1 MAIIKNVEIHSCFI
15 TLGQFLKLIDL
26 ISSGGEFKSFIEE
39 NNIYVNDEKEDR
51 RGRKMFKLDIIKIN
65 DETYKIC

>member
-1 MAIIKNVEIHSCFI
+1 MAIIKNVEISSCFI

-39 NNIYVNDEKEDR
+39 NEIFVNDEKEDR
-51 RGRKMFKLDIIKIN
+51 RGRKLFKLDIIKIN
-65 DETYKIC
+65 NETYKIC